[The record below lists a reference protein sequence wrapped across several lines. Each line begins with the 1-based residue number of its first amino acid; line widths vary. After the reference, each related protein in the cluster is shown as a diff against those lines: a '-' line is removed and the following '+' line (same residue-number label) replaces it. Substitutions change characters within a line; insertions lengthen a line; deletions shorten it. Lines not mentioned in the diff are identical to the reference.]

1 MAEWIKAKRMSVFT
15 SIPYG
20 GNPAW
25 VVLSASG
32 LADETMRKIAND
44 LNPLTDTGFV
54 LPEQTKEADIY
65 LRFFTGSGEVNFS
78 GHTAIATYF
87 ALSGENIIAFKE
99 PKTTIRQR
107 TKAGI
112 QQVDLRV
119 KGDKI
124 TRATVVLA
132 RPNYMEPS
140 VNPVAVA
147 KFLGLTPDDL
157 TGVGLPFDIISAGFY
172 DLIVPLKSL
181 DDMRKLMPNFSIMDS
196 VCTRLGIHGVI
207 VFCRETFDAGND
219 AFMRHFAPSLGVN
232 EDPISGA
239 AAGSLGCYMIRH
251 GVVTQTNF
259 TRIII
264 EQGYLQGRK
273 GRVFVHIETTRDQ
286 ILRVRVGGNAV
297 LTFTGYILAP

>member
-25 VVLSASG
+25 IVLSSSG
-32 LADETMRKIAND
+32 MADETMRKIAKD

-78 GHTAIATYF
+78 GHTTIATYF
-87 ALSGENIIAFKE
+87 ALSGENILSVKE
-99 PKTTIRQR
+99 PKTTVRQR
-107 TKAGI
+107 TKVGI

-119 KGDKI
+119 KGDRI
-124 TRATVVLA
+124 MRATVLLTK
-132 RPNYMEPS
+132 PNYMEPV

-157 TGVGLPFDIISAGFY
+157 TSVGLPFDIISVGFY
-172 DLIVPLKSL
+172 DLIVPVKSL
-181 DDMRKLMPNFSIMDS
+181 NDMQRLNPNFSVMDS

-207 VFCRETFDAGND
+207 VFCQETFDAGDD
-219 AFMRHFAPSLGVN
+219 AFMRHFAPSLGIN

-239 AAGSLGCYMIRH
+239 SAGSLACYMIRQK
-251 GVVTQTNF
+251 VVTPTNF

-273 GRVFVHIETTRDQ
+273 GRVYVHVETTRDQ